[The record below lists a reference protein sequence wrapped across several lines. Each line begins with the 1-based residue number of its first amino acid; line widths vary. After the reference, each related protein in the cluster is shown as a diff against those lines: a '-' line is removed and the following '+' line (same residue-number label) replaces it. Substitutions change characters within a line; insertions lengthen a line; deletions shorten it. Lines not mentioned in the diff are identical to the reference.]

1 MTMERAVIKFDA
13 NETAVFF
20 NKVYRQV
27 DIKRGLNEDTRLH
40 SRDSIFLDLI
50 LKETEPATCRILDFG
65 CGQGRLLSTLLDRGY
80 DAHGMEKHEEMR
92 AIANVQTQ
100 KWATDGERVVAGD
113 VRSLKALPAKHYDY
127 FVAMGVFQYMAK
139 EEYDET

>member
-1 MTMERAVIKFDA
+1 MERAVIKFDA

-40 SRDSIFLDLI
+40 SRDRIFLDLI

-80 DAHGMEKHEEMR
+80 DAGGMEKHEEMR

-100 KWATDGERVVAGD
+100 KWAASGSRVVAGD
-113 VRSLKALPAKHYDY
+113 VQSLRSLPAGHYDY
-127 FVAMGVFQYMAK
+127 FVAGRIPVHGK
-139 EEYDET
+139 RGIR